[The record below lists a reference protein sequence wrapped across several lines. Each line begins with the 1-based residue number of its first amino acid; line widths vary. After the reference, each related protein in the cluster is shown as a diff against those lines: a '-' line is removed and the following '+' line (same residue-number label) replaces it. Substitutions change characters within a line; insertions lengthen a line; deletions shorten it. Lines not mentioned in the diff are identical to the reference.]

1 MGKKEGAADTIRIAI
16 RLDRD
21 VLRRARR
28 LEDTLGHVSGAR
40 TSRSDVLRE
49 ALLRGLDVLEA
60 GRSRT

>member
-1 MGKKEGAADTIRIAI
+1 MGKTEGAADTIRIAI

-28 LEDTLGHVSGAR
+28 LEDALGRLPGAH

-49 ALLRGLDVLEA
+49 AILRGLDVLEA
-60 GRSRT
+60 RRPRT